1 MQKERGRRKDVGF
14 LGVGF
19 VGFFFLLVFV
29 GFCLVFFLLLSF
41 KRDKVLITM
50 FSSIT

>member
-19 VGFFFLLVFV
+19 VGSFFACFCWVLF
-29 GFCLVFFLLLSF
+29 GFFSF
-41 KRDKVLITM
+41 ALI
-50 FSSIT
+50 